1 VAVAVS
7 FETLENKHMENI
19 VRISKFL
26 SKHLR
31 HAPEAIGIT
40 LEPGGWVA
48 IDTLLE
54 ACAKHGMRISRETL
68 NTVVQEN
75 SKQRFGFDET
85 GTRIRANQGHSTNV
99 ELKFENVTPPET
111 LYHGTATQFLP
122 SILETGIQRMNRHHV
137 HLSSDTETAAKVGL
151 RHGKLAMLEVNA
163 KAMVEAGFVFYR
175 SVNGVWLVDN
185 VPAEYL
191 SQK

>member
-1 VAVAVS
+1 
-7 FETLENKHMENI
+7 MENL
-19 VRISKFL
+19 VKISKFL

-40 LEPGGWVA
+40 LEPGGWVEVE
-48 IDTLLE
+48 TLLE

-68 NTVVQEN
+68 NTVVTDN

-99 ELKFENVTPPET
+99 TLEFESLTPPET
-111 LYHGTATQFLP
+111 LYHGTATKFLP
-122 SILETGIQRMNRHHV
+122 SIFESGLKRMKRHHV

-151 RHGKLAMLEVNA
+151 RHGKLAMLEVDA
-163 KAMVEAGFVFYR
+163 RAMVEAGFIFYR
-175 SVNGVWLVDN
+175 SENNVWLVDF
-185 VPAEYL
+185 VPTKYL

>member
-1 VAVAVS
+1 
-7 FETLENKHMENI
+7 MENL

-40 LEPGGWVA
+40 LEAGGWVQV
-48 IDTLLE
+48 DTLLE

-68 NTVVQEN
+68 NTVVEEN

-85 GTRIRANQGHSTNV
+85 GTLIRANQGHSTKV
-99 ELKFENVTPPET
+99 ELEFESLTPPET
-111 LYHGTATQFLP
+111 LYHGTATKFLP
-122 SILETGIQRMNRHHV
+122 SILEIGIQRMKRHHV
-137 HLSSDTETAAKVGL
+137 HLSSDLETAATVGA
-151 RHGKLAMLEVNA
+151 RHGKLAMLEVDA

-175 SVNGVWLVDN
+175 SENGVWLVDT
-185 VPAEYL
+185 VPVKFIN
-191 SQK
+191 QK

>member
-1 VAVAVS
+1 VAVAVPL
-7 FETLENKHMENI
+7 EVLENTRMENI

-31 HAPEAIGIT
+31 HAPEDIGIT
-40 LEPGGWVA
+40 LEAGGWVN

-54 ACAKHGMRISRETL
+54 VCAKHGMRISRETL
-68 NTVVQEN
+68 NTVVAEN
-75 SKQRFGFDET
+75 NKQRFGFDET
-85 GTRIRANQGHSTNV
+85 GTLIRANQGHSTNV
-99 ELKFENVTPPET
+99 ELDFESLTPPDT
-111 LYHGTATQFLP
+111 LYHGTATKFLP
-122 SILETGIQRMNRHHV
+122 SILETGIQRMKRHHV
-137 HLSSDTETAAKVGL
+137 HLSSDTDTAAKVGT

-175 SVNGVWLVDN
+175 SENNVWLVDT
-185 VPAEYL
+185 VPTEFL